1 MTTPPS
7 PATDPRAAE
16 RAARVSLAMLAEPGD
31 LRLAVHLDRFG
42 PVRLLAA
49 LREGRTEDERIRGLV
64 ADAALRAQQAD
75 GTAELERAA
84 RLGIRFVIP
93 GDDEWPA
100 QLDQLAVAGQN
111 HERGGLPLGLWVRG
125 PLPLRALE
133 GSVAL
138 VGSRSSTGYGE
149 QTAGDIAAVVARAG
163 RVVVSGG
170 AFGIDQAAH
179 RGAIGSHAPTVAV
192 LACGA
197 DRVYPRAHS
206 DLLEHIAQTGAV
218 VSEVPL
224 GAAPLRHRFLARNRL
239 IAALT
244 RGTVVVEAAQRSGAL
259 NTATW
264 ATRLNRVLMG
274 VPGPVSSAA
283 SGGVHRLLRDGRAV
297 LVCDGKDVL
306 ESVGSAGEHL
316 VEEVRNPDTG
326 RDALPRRTRQ
336 VLDAVP
342 VVQGAS
348 STSVARTAG
357 IELLAAQQ
365 ALLDLE
371 ARGFVERGEAGW
383 RLSEREVHA
392 QLRATL

>member
-1 MTTPPS
+1 MTTAET
-7 PATDPRAAE
+7 ATLDPRRAE
-16 RAARVSLAMLAEPGD
+16 RAARVSLSMLSEPGD
-31 LRLAVHLDRFG
+31 LRLAGFVDRLG
-42 PVRLLAA
+42 PEGLLAA
-49 LREGRTEDERIRGLV
+49 LRAGRGADAEIRGLV
-64 ADAALRAQQAD
+64 ADTALRAQQAD
-75 GTAELERAA
+75 GAAELERAA
-84 RLGIRFVIP
+84 RLGIRFVVP
-93 GDDEWPA
+93 GDDEWPP
-100 QLDQLAVAGQN
+100 QLDHLAVAGQN
-111 HERGGLPLGLWVRG
+111 HERGGVPLGLWVRG
-125 PLPLRALE
+125 PLPLHSLE

-149 QTAGDIAAVVARAG
+149 QTAGEVAAVVARAG
-163 RVVVSGG
+163 RIVVSGG

-179 RGAIGSHAPTVAV
+179 RGAIGVHAPTVAV

-197 DRVYPRAHS
+197 DRIYPRAHS
-206 DLLEHIAQTGAV
+206 DLLQFIRETGAV
-218 VSEVPL
+218 ISEVPL

-264 ATRLNRVLMG
+264 ALRLNRVLMG

-283 SGGVHRLLRDGRAV
+283 SGGVHRLVRDGRAV
-297 LVCDGKDVL
+297 LVCDGNDVL

-316 VEEVRNPDTG
+316 VEEVRSPDTA

-357 IELLAAQQ
+357 IELAAAQQ

-371 ARGFVERGEAGW
+371 ARGFVERAEAGW
-383 RLSEREVHA
+383 RLSEREVPA
-392 QLRATL
+392 QLRAAP